1 VKKSKE
7 HQMDKGIAD
16 LMVELNLRVRLLRA
30 SRESTADKSSALTL
44 REELLIEIIGL
55 KEQSSVSSIR
65 ASYPSATLSSISS
78 SITELWKKKLV
89 EKHVNPDD
97 QRLTMV
103 KLSENG
109 KKVLTSIKKSQKNVL
124 GKVTESLNL
133 TGEQEILVRDL
144 LIHSINYFDQYL
156 DLKLK

>member
-1 VKKSKE
+1 
-7 HQMDKGIAD
+7 MDKGIAD

-55 KEQSSVSSIR
+55 REQSSVSSIR

-103 KLSENG
+103 KLSDNG
-109 KKVLTSIKKSQKNVL
+109 KKVLTSIRKSQKNVL

-144 LIHSINYFDQYL
+144 LIRSINYFDQYL

>member
-1 VKKSKE
+1 
-7 HQMDKGIAD
+7 MDKGIAG
-16 LMVELNLRVRLLRA
+16 LLYELSLRVRVLRS
-30 SRESTADKSSALTL
+30 SRESTADKSSALTR
-44 REELLIEIIGL
+44 REELLLEIIGL
-55 KEQSSVSSIR
+55 REQSSVSSIR
-65 ASYPSATLSSISS
+65 ASYPSATLSAISS

-109 KKVLTSIKKSQKNVL
+109 KEVLTSIRKSQKIMF
-124 GKVTESLNL
+124 GKVTESLNI
-133 TGEQEILVRDL
+133 TGQQEVLVRDL
-144 LIHSINYFDQYL
+144 LIRSINFFDQYL

>member
-1 VKKSKE
+1 
-7 HQMDKGIAD
+7 MDKGIAG
-16 LMVELNLRVRLLRA
+16 LLYELSLRVRLLRA
-30 SRESTADKSSALTL
+30 SRESTADKSSALTR
-44 REELLIEIIGL
+44 REELLLEIIGL
-55 KEQSSVSSIR
+55 LEYSSVSTIR

-103 KLSENG
+103 RLSENG
-109 KKVLTSIKKSQKNVL
+109 KEVLKNIRKSQKIML

-133 TGEQEILVRDL
+133 TGEQEVLVRDL
-144 LIHSINYFDQYL
+144 LIRSINFFDKYL

>member
-1 VKKSKE
+1 
-7 HQMDKGIAD
+7 MDKGIAD

-55 KEQSSVSSIR
+55 REQSSVSSIR

-109 KKVLTSIKKSQKNVL
+109 KKVLTSIRKSQKNVL

-144 LIHSINYFDQYL
+144 LIRSINYFDQYL

>member
-1 VKKSKE
+1 
-7 HQMDKGIAD
+7 MDKGIAS
-16 LMVELNLRVRLLRA
+16 LLYELSLRVRLLRA
-30 SRESTADKSSALTL
+30 SQESTVDKFSALTR
-44 REELLIEIIGL
+44 REELLLEIIGL
-55 KEQSSVSSIR
+55 REHSSVSTIR

-103 KLSENG
+103 RLSENG
-109 KKVLTSIKKSQKNVL
+109 KEVLNNIRKSQKIML

-133 TGEQEILVRDL
+133 TGEQEVLVRDL
-144 LIHSINYFDQYL
+144 LIRSINFFDQYL

>member
-1 VKKSKE
+1 
-7 HQMDKGIAD
+7 MDKGVTG
-16 LMVELNLRVRLLRA
+16 LLYELSLRVRLLRA
-30 SRESTADKSSALTL
+30 SRESTADKSSALT
-44 REELLIEIIGL
+44 RRDELLLEIIGL
-55 KEQSSVSSIR
+55 REQSSVSSIR

-103 KLSENG
+103 RLSENG
-109 KKVLTSIKKSQKNVL
+109 KEVLTSIRKSQKIML

-133 TGEQEILVRDL
+133 TREQEVLVRDL
-144 LIHSINYFDQYL
+144 LIRSINFFDQYL

>member
-1 VKKSKE
+1 
-7 HQMDKGIAD
+7 MDKGIAD

-55 KEQSSVSSIR
+55 REQSSVSSIR

-109 KKVLTSIKKSQKNVL
+109 KKVLTSIRKSQRNVL

-144 LIHSINYFDQYL
+144 LIRSINYFDQYL

>member
-1 VKKSKE
+1 
-7 HQMDKGIAD
+7 MDKGIAD

-55 KEQSSVSSIR
+55 REQSSISSIR

-109 KKVLTSIKKSQKNVL
+109 KKVLTSIRKSQRNVL
-124 GKVTESLNL
+124 GKVKESLNL
-133 TGEQEILVRDL
+133 TGEQEVLVRDL
-144 LIHSINYFDQYL
+144 LIRSINYFDQYL

>member
-1 VKKSKE
+1 
-7 HQMDKGIAD
+7 MDKGIAD

-55 KEQSSVSSIR
+55 REQSSISSIR

-109 KKVLTSIKKSQKNVL
+109 KKVLTSIRKSQKNVL
-124 GKVTESLNL
+124 G
-133 TGEQEILVRDL
+133 
-144 LIHSINYFDQYL
+144 
-156 DLKLK
+156 

>member
-1 VKKSKE
+1 
-7 HQMDKGIAD
+7 MDKGIAD

-55 KEQSSVSSIR
+55 REQSSVSSIR

-109 KKVLTSIKKSQKNVL
+109 KRVLTSIRNSQKNVL

-133 TGEQEILVRDL
+133 TGEQNILVRDL
-144 LIHSINYFDQYL
+144 LIRSINYFDQYL

>member
-1 VKKSKE
+1 VY
-7 HQMDKGIAD
+7 QTDKGIAG
-16 LMVELNLRVRLLRA
+16 LLYELSLRVRLLRA
-30 SRESTADKSSALTL
+30 SRESTADKSSALTR
-44 REELLIEIIGL
+44 REEVLLEIIGL
-55 KEQSSVSSIR
+55 REQSSVSSIR
-65 ASYPSATLSSISS
+65 ASYPSATLSAISS

-89 EKHVNPDD
+89 EKHGNPDD

-109 KKVLTSIKKSQKNVL
+109 KEVLTGIRKSQKIMF

-133 TGEQEILVRDL
+133 TGEQEVLVRNL
-144 LIHSINYFDQYL
+144 LIGSINFFDQYL

>member
-1 VKKSKE
+1 
-7 HQMDKGIAD
+7 MDKGIAG
-16 LMVELNLRVRLLRA
+16 LLYELSLRVRVLRA
-30 SRESTADKSSALTL
+30 SRESAADKSSALTR
-44 REELLIEIIGL
+44 REELLLEIIGL
-55 KEQSSVSSIR
+55 REQSSVSSIR

-103 KLSENG
+103 RLSENG
-109 KKVLTSIKKSQKNVL
+109 KEVLTSIRKSQKIMF
-124 GKVTESLNL
+124 GKVTESLNI
-133 TGEQEILVRDL
+133 TGQQEVLVRDL
-144 LIHSINYFDQYL
+144 LIRSINFFDQYL

>member
-1 VKKSKE
+1 
-7 HQMDKGIAD
+7 MDKGIAG
-16 LMVELNLRVRLLRA
+16 LLYELSLRVRLLRA
-30 SRESTADKSSALTL
+30 SRESTADKSSALTR
-44 REELLIEIIGL
+44 REEVLLEIIGL
-55 KEQSSVSSIR
+55 REQSSVSSIR

-97 QRLTMV
+97 QRHTMV

-109 KKVLTSIKKSQKNVL
+109 KEVLASIRKSQKIML
-124 GKVTESLNL
+124 GKVAESLNL
-133 TGEQEILVRDL
+133 TGQQEVLVRDL
-144 LIHSINYFDQYL
+144 LIRSIDFFDQYL

>member
-1 VKKSKE
+1 
-7 HQMDKGIAD
+7 MDKGIAD

-55 KEQSSVSSIR
+55 REQSSISSIR

-109 KKVLTSIKKSQKNVL
+109 KKVLTSIRKSQKNVL

-144 LIHSINYFDQYL
+144 LIRSINYFDQYL